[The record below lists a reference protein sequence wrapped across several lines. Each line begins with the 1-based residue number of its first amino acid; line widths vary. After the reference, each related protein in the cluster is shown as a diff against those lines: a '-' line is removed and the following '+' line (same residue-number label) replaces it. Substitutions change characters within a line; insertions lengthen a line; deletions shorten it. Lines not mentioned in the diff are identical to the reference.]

1 MLNKKKGAIIAVAVL
16 AAVIVAV
23 IVVLISK
30 SAVSNSGKRT
40 AKQNGK
46 QIEVYPTQSPEEV
59 MAYYESFGEVTGK
72 TPAKKAK
79 GLIAEAEALAMLQE
93 RGFDQYAVTCPFALE
108 GDGQWNREA
117 SEDCDDKH
125 PTYETTYLTEDF
137 TLWHVYLN
145 GDSLL
150 ATSPAIDARAGTS
163 VIYSEKERVLS
174 YDTNTDS
181 FYEVA
186 PNASSQELRVVERID
201 AELLEAVTAG
211 KEDAQ

>member
-1 MLNKKKGAIIAVAVL
+1 MKLSPKRLIPVAAAALVVL
-16 AAVIVAV
+16 IL
-23 IVVLISK
+23 IVVLVSRNAGSRRGN
-30 SAVSNSGKRT
+30 SAATEV
-40 AKQNGK
+40 
-46 QIEVYPTQSPEEV
+46 EVYPTPSPEEIR
-59 MAYYESFGEVTGK
+59 AHYESYGEVIGT
-72 TPAKKAK
+72 TPAKKAR
-79 GLIAEAEALAMLQE
+79 GLKTEAEALALLRE
-93 RGFDQYAVTCPFALE
+93 RGFDQFAVSCPFALE

-186 PNASSQELRVVERID
+186 PNASSQELRVVERIN

-211 KEDAQ
+211 KEAAQ